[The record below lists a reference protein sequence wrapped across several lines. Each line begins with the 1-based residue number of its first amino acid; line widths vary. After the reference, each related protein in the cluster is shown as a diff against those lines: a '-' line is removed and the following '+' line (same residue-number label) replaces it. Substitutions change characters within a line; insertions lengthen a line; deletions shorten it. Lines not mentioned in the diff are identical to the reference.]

1 MRWLPL
7 VMAAALWGG
16 CKQGVNERCQ
26 VQSDCDDGLI
36 CVLPAGGTPQSGGTC
51 QPNGGSTVDMTT
63 PGEDM
68 AMPGDMAMQPPVDM
82 VEPPDMLQV
91 D

>member
-1 MRWLPL
+1 
-7 VMAAALWGG
+7 MAAALWGG

-51 QPNGGSTVDMTT
+51 QPNGGSVVDMTT
-63 PGEDM
+63 PGDDLSTGDMSQGTVDM
-68 AMPGDMAMQPPVDM
+68 AQ
-82 VEPPDMLQV
+82 PPDMTELP